1 MEKRVLIAFG
11 LSLSVLLLWSAFFV
25 KPTPKITPA
34 QPKEQIVL
42 PPENKVEDQSALV
55 TATFD
60 GMDVVFVEN
69 QASVKEV
76 TFPSYKSGK
85 FTLKNA
91 FLMTD
96 NENNFHTGR
105 ITSDS
110 IEFVSESQDKKIIKQ
125 FFYKSKY
132 NIYLEITIENKTK
145 QPLRVNPALLLGTLN
160 FSSSQPQP
168 HYAEITAA
176 LVEKTIH
183 PNPKKDGIY
192 NQLKFMGLK
201 DRYFCLVLEP
211 AGEGYSGFVKKI
223 SNNESESGVSSK
235 EIVILPGEK
244 ITQQFKAY
252 LGPQDIKILANNN
265 PVWASVVYYGN
276 LDLIA
281 QMLSQLL
288 YFLHNIFKNWGLT
301 LIGFSI
307 LVYFLLYPLTLK
319 QIRSMKEMQSLQ
331 PKIEQL
337 RVTHKDNPQ
346 RMNKEIFELYKTHK
360 VNPYSGCLPLLLQI
374 PIFFAL
380 YQVLIRSVALKGAQF
395 LWIKDLSEPD
405 RLITF
410 NNSPIP
416 FITELNLLPILMV
429 IATFIQQK
437 YSNTNS
443 SAISNEQQK
452 IFAIIFPIMFGF
464 IFYKMPSGLVLYW
477 FVNNLLM
484 LASQMNLHRK
494 NAA

>member
-1 MEKRVLIAFG
+1 MVAFG

-25 KPTPKITPA
+25 KPTPKITPV

-42 PPENKVEDQSALV
+42 PSESKMEEQPSLI
-55 TATFD
+55 TARFD
-60 GMDVVFVEN
+60 GMDIVFVEK
-69 QASVKEV
+69 QAAIREII
-76 TFPSYKSGK
+76 FPAYKNGK
-85 FTLKNA
+85 FILKNA
-91 FLMTD
+91 FLMAD
-96 NENNFHTGR
+96 NENNFHVGQ
-105 ITSDS
+105 ITPES
-110 IEFVSESQDKKIIKQ
+110 IDFISETPDKKITKR
-125 FFYKSKY
+125 FLYKSNY
-132 NIYLEITIENKTK
+132 NIYLDLIIENKIK
-145 QPLRVNPALLLGTLN
+145 QPFKINPTLLLGTLN

-168 HYAEITAA
+168 HYAEITAS

-201 DRYFCLVLEP
+201 DRYFCLIIEP
-211 AGEGYSGFVKKI
+211 AMEGYSGFVKKI
-223 SNNESESGVSSK
+223 SSNESEAGISNK
-235 EIVILPGEK
+235 EIMVLPSET
-244 ITQQFKAY
+244 ITQQFKVY
-252 LGPQDIKILANNN
+252 LGPQDFKVLAHNN
-265 PVWASVVYYGN
+265 PAWAAVIYYGS

-337 RVTHKDNPQ
+337 RVTYKDNPQ

-380 YQVLIRSVALKGAQF
+380 YQVLIRSVALKGAHF

-410 NNSPIP
+410 SNSPIP

-452 IFAIIFPIMFGF
+452 IFSIIFPIMFGF